1 MTGRVAYRTSAR
13 LNAMVCQEVDDAI
26 REYMPPCE
34 DWTEVSINSKL
45 VDVVA
50 KVSGSI
56 FVGPELSKNTEYL
69 DASRNYTIDLMMA
82 VAAVKKSQP
91 WLKPI
96 MAPRMPEIIKLRER
110 EAKAIQML
118 QPIIEERIKRKA
130 TDPNWQDPDDMVQW
144 MINRVDGKATVE
156 KIAIWQLGLIF
167 AAIHTTTMTV
177 TNILYTLVST
187 PEYIKPLRDE
197 IRQAMADNGG
207 TITFPALQQMQRLD
221 SYMKEAIRFYPT
233 GISKSCPSR
242 HHSQTNTTPLL
253 ASFGRRVLKGIT
265 LSNGQYIPAG
275 VLIEVPAAAI
285 YADEHYYPNSD
296 TFDGNRSFNLRAT
309 GKAADIARNQ
319 FVTTNEMNLN
329 FGYGRHACPGRFF
342 ATNEIKM
349 VLARLILEYDIKMP
363 DGQTERYPQIEMGR
377 MTLPNPQK
385 TLLFKKVV
393 A

>member
-1 MTGRVAYRTSAR
+1 
-13 LNAMVCQEVDDAI
+13 
-26 REYMPPCE
+26 
-34 DWTEVSINSKL
+34 
-45 VDVVA
+45 
-50 KVSGSI
+50 
-56 FVGPELSKNTEYL
+56 
-69 DASRNYTIDLMMA
+69 
-82 VAAVKKSQP
+82 
-91 WLKPI
+91 
-96 MAPRMPEIIKLRER
+96 MPEIVKLRKR
-110 EAKAIQML
+110 EAQAIKML
-118 QPIIEERIKRKA
+118 KPIIEERIKGKA

-233 GISKSCPSR
+233 GI
-242 HHSQTNTTPLL
+242 T
-253 ASFGRRVLKGIT
+253 SFGRRVLKGIT